1 MPAEHPQNEA
11 NETETEITL
20 NAAAQPAARPAAQPA
35 AQFASQFA
43 AAQPDKQAKQAKPD
57 KPDKPNKPDG
67 KTVKK
72 FLLDCATV
80 LLAAVLSA
88 LGFHV
93 FVYPANFAPAG
104 MDGIATMLQKVTN
117 VNAGWYMLA
126 LNAPLLIAALF
137 VLKRRYVIGTL
148 AFTILNSLF
157 LIVLKRIDFYQ
168 YHTET
173 DRFLPAIF
181 SGIILGARMGM
192 LLRIGMSTG
201 GVDIV
206 ACMVQKNRPYLNVER
221 VIAVISYA
229 IIFASYAVYREL
241 DSILL
246 SVVQMFV
253 YERVG
258 AAFMKDSRN
267 AVEFKIVTKHPEEIR
282 GEILYNLKH
291 GATVVE
297 SRGMFTESDSA
308 VIFSVV
314 NLRQI
319 PEFLNILKK
328 YPDTFVYYT
337 EVAGVSGNFRRR
349 QDEEAK

>member
-1 MPAEHPQNEA
+1 
-11 NETETEITL
+11 
-20 NAAAQPAARPAAQPA
+20 
-35 AQFASQFA
+35 
-43 AAQPDKQAKQAKPD
+43 
-57 KPDKPNKPDG
+57 
-67 KTVKK
+67 
-72 FLLDCATV
+72 
-80 LLAAVLSA
+80 
-88 LGFHV
+88 
-93 FVYPANFAPAG
+93 
-104 MDGIATMLQKVTN
+104 
-117 VNAGWYMLA
+117 
-126 LNAPLLIAALF
+126 
-137 VLKRRYVIGTL
+137 
-148 AFTILNSLF
+148 
-157 LIVLKRIDFYQ
+157 
-168 YHTET
+168 
-173 DRFLPAIF
+173 
-181 SGIILGARMGM
+181 MGM

-221 VIAVISYA
+221 IIAVISYA
-229 IIFASYAVYREL
+229 IIFISYAVYRQL

-253 YERVG
+253 YERVA

-297 SRGMFTESDSA
+297 SKGMFTESDSA

>member
-1 MPAEHPQNEA
+1 MSAENPQNEA
-11 NETETEITL
+11 NGTQNL
-20 NAAAQPAARPAAQPA
+20 PNAAPTVTSVAFAENGAENVAENVAQPTAQNGNPK
-35 AQFASQFA
+35 
-43 AAQPDKQAKQAKPD
+43 KQKGKT
-57 KPDKPNKPDG
+57 DG

-72 FLLDCATV
+72 ILLDCATV
-80 LLAAVLSA
+80 LLASMISA

-104 MDGIATMLQKVTN
+104 MDGVATMLQKITG

-148 AFTILNSLF
+148 AFTVLNSLF

-168 YHTET
+168 YRTET

-229 IIFASYAVYREL
+229 IIFVSYAVYREL

>member
-1 MPAEHPQNEA
+1 MSAENPQNEA
-11 NETETEITL
+11 NGTETKITL
-20 NAAAQPAARPAAQPA
+20 TVAAQP
-35 AQFASQFA
+35 A
-43 AAQPDKQAKQAKPD
+43 AAQPDKQ
-57 KPDKPNKPDG
+57 DKPNKTDG

-72 FLLDCATV
+72 ILLDCATV
-80 LLAAVLSA
+80 LLASMISA

-104 MDGIATMLQKVTN
+104 MDGVATMLQKLTG

-148 AFTILNSLF
+148 AFTVLNSLF

-168 YHTET
+168 YRTET

-229 IIFASYAVYREL
+229 IIFVSYAVYREL

>member
-1 MPAEHPQNEA
+1 MSAENEKNAVGEQNR
-11 NETETEITL
+11 TDG
-20 NAAAQPAARPAAQPA
+20 
-35 AQFASQFA
+35 
-43 AAQPDKQAKQAKPD
+43 DKPSGAKQFR
-57 KPDKPNKPDG
+57 PDG
-67 KTVKK
+67 KKTKGV
-72 FLLDCATV
+72 FLDAATV
-80 LLAAVLSA
+80 LLAAIMSA

-93 FVYPANFAPAG
+93 FVYPAEFAPAG
-104 MDGIATMLQKVTN
+104 MDGVATMLQKITGL
-117 VNAGWYMLA
+117 NAGWYMLM

-137 VLKRRYVIGTL
+137 VLKKRYVIGTL
-148 AFTILNSLF
+148 AFTVLNSLF
-157 LIVLKRIDFYQ
+157 LIILRKIGFYQ

-206 ACMVQKNRPYLNVER
+206 ACMVQKRRPYLNVER

-229 IIFASYAVYREL
+229 IIFISYAVYRQL

-253 YERVG
+253 YERVA

-297 SRGMFTESDSA
+297 SKGMFTESDSA

>member
-1 MPAEHPQNEA
+1 MSADNSSNEA
-11 NETETEITL
+11 NETQ
-20 NAAAQPAARPAAQPA
+20 NSQNPAQTPAQTDASRAQK
-35 AQFASQFA
+35 S
-43 AAQPDKQAKQAKPD
+43 DVK
-57 KPDKPNKPDG
+57 NPDG
-67 KTVKK
+67 KKAKNFVV
-72 FLLDCATV
+72 DCLTV
-80 LLAAVLSA
+80 LAAAVLSA

-93 FVYPANFAPAG
+93 FVYPADFAPAG
-104 MDGIATMLQKVTN
+104 MDGVATMLQKITG

-126 LNAPLLIAALF
+126 LNAPLLIVALF

-148 AFTILNSLF
+148 AFTVLNSLF
-157 LIVLKRIDFYQ
+157 LIVLKRVDFYQ

-221 VIAVISYA
+221 VIALISYA
-229 IIFASYAVYREL
+229 IIFASYAVYREP